1 MWVVE
6 TQLSEIG
13 KISEKTGGKALS
25 LLKDTK
31 NRHKLLPTAEL
42 NAVVKIESSLLKG
55 ARKYFEEHGFV
66 EVVVPHLTKATGACE
81 NIATMFEVDYFG
93 RRRYLSQTAQ
103 LYLEVL
109 TPFLGKVWC
118 IGPSFRAEPAVDER
132 HLTEFT
138 LVELE
143 FAGNFK
149 ELLEHIEGVICSMI
163 GCVLSE
169 RERELQL
176 LNVDIERLRRVK
188 KPFEKI
194 TYTEAVGLL
203 ADYGVKWGDDLRSH
217 HEKSLVQMNGNKP
230 LFATH
235 FPKAIKFFNMRE
247 NDENP
252 EIVNSAD
259 LLLPM
264 SGEAV
269 GAAEREYRYERLY
282 ERLVNSTMFKQLVEK
297 GGSIEDFD
305 WYLDF
310 YKEHNNV
317 LHSGCGIG
325 LNRVTQFVLGAEDI
339 RATTAFPL
347 NRESII

>member
-6 TQLSEIG
+6 TQLSEIEKSSG
-13 KISEKTGGKALS
+13 KNGEQGLNVLKTT
-25 LLKDTK
+25 KD
-31 NRHKLLPTAEL
+31 RYKLLSTTEL
-42 NAVVKIESSLLKG
+42 SAVVKIESSLLKG
-55 ARKYFEEHGFV
+55 ARRYFEEHGFV

-93 RRRYLSQTAQ
+93 RMRYLSQTAQ

-118 IGPSFRAEPAVDER
+118 IGPSFRAEPAADER
-132 HLTEFT
+132 HLAEFT

-143 FAGNFK
+143 FAGDFK
-149 ELLEHIEGVICSMI
+149 ELLGHIEGVICSMVD
-163 GCVLSE
+163 CVLEE
-169 RERELQL
+169 REKELQF
-176 LNVDIERLRRVK
+176 LNVDTSRLKKVK
-188 KPFEKI
+188 KPFDKI

-203 ADYGVKWGDDLRSH
+203 SSYGVKWGDDLKSH
-217 HEKSLVQMNGNKP
+217 HEKALLQMIGNKP
-230 LFATH
+230 LFVTH

-252 EIVNSAD
+252 AIVNSAD
-259 LLLPM
+259 LLLPI

-269 GAAEREYRYERLY
+269 GAAEREYRYEKLY
-282 ERLVNSTMFKQLVEK
+282 ERLINSTMFKQLVAK
-297 GGSIEDFD
+297 GGTIEDFD
-305 WYLDF
+305 WYLNF
-310 YKEHNNV
+310 YKEYRT

-325 LNRVTQFVLGAEDI
+325 LNRVTQFVLGTDDI

-347 NRESII
+347 NKESIL